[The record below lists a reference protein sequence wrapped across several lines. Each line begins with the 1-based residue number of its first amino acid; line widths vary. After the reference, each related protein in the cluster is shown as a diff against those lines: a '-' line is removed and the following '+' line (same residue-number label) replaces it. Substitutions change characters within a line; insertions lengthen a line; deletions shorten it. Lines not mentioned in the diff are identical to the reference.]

1 MLLVSRSF
9 FKVIMTFFGRFKSID
24 ATGIKLLEFAE
35 IVDPVRAQCCCVS
48 DKLTPHGSA
57 EPVFNSDIIECVNRD
72 HRR

>member
-1 MLLVSRSF
+1 
-9 FKVIMTFFGRFKSID
+9 MTFFVRLKSID
-24 ATGIKLLEFAE
+24 SSVIKLSEFTE
-35 IVDPVRAQCCCVS
+35 IVDPVRAQCCGVS